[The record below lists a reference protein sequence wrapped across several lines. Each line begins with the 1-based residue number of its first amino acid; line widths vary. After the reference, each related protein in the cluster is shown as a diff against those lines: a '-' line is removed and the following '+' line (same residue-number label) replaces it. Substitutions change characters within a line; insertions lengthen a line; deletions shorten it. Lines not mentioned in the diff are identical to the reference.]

1 MVVIY
6 LTQSCPYCK
15 AARQMLAEKGC
26 QWQEIDLGEHPE
38 QYEEMIQRSGRYSV
52 PQIWIG
58 ERHVGGFD
66 DLMALN
72 AAGELEELLPAEDT
86 DGERGT

>member
-6 LTQSCPYCK
+6 LSRTCPYCN
-15 AARQMLAEKGC
+15 AARQLLAQKDC
-26 QWQEIDLGEHPE
+26 PLQEIDVGAHPE
-38 QYEEMIQRSGRYSV
+38 RRAEMTERSGRYTV

-66 DLMALN
+66 ELAALD
-72 AAGELEELLPAEDT
+72 AKGELDALLREQTTGD
-86 DGERGT
+86 ERPR

>member
-15 AARQMLAEKGC
+15 AARQMLAEKGY

-38 QYEEMIQRSGRYSV
+38 RYEEMIQRSGRYSV
-52 PQIWIG
+52 PQVWIG

-66 DLMALN
+66 DLTALN
-72 AAGELEELLPAEDT
+72 AAGELDALLRAEGT
-86 DGERGT
+86 DEAWAT

>member
-15 AARQMLAEKGC
+15 AARQMLAEKGQ
-26 QWQEIDLGEHPE
+26 QWREIDLGEHPE
-38 QYEEMIQRSGRYSV
+38 RYEEMIQRSGRYSV
-52 PQIWIG
+52 PQVWIG

-66 DLMALN
+66 DLTALN
-72 AAGELEELLPAEDT
+72 AAGELNALLRAEHTDEERAT
-86 DGERGT
+86 

>member
-6 LTQSCPYCK
+6 LTQSCPYCR

-26 QWQEIDLGEHPE
+26 RWQEIDLGEHPE

-58 ERHVGGFD
+58 ERHVGGLD
-66 DLMALN
+66 DLTALN
-72 AAGELEELLPAEDT
+72 AAGELEVLLRAEDT
-86 DGERGT
+86 DGERAT

>member
-52 PQIWIG
+52 PQIWIDQ
-58 ERHVGGFD
+58 RHVGGFD
-66 DLMALN
+66 DLTALN
-72 AAGELEELLPAEDT
+72 AAGELDALLHAEDT
-86 DGERGT
+86 DEERAT

>member
-15 AARQMLAEKGC
+15 TAREMLAEKGYP
-26 QWQEIDLGEHPE
+26 WQEIDLGEQPE

-58 ERHVGGFD
+58 ERHVGGLD
-66 DLMALN
+66 DLTALN
-72 AAGELEELLPAEDT
+72 AVGELDVLLRAEDT
-86 DGERGT
+86 GEERAT

>member
-6 LTQSCPYCK
+6 LTQTCPYCK
-15 AARQMLAEKGC
+15 AARQMLVQKGC
-26 QWQEIDLGEHPE
+26 PWQEIDLGAHPE
-38 QYEEMIQRSGRYSV
+38 RRAEMTERSGRYTV

-66 DLMALN
+66 DLAALN
-72 AAGELEELLPAEDT
+72 ASGELDALLRTQGTEE
-86 DGERGT
+86 ERAT

>member
-6 LTQSCPYCK
+6 LTQSCPYCR
-15 AARQMLAEKGC
+15 AARQLLAEKGC
-26 QWQEIDLGEHPE
+26 QWQEIDLGEQPQ
-38 QYEEMIQRSGRYSV
+38 QYETMIERSGRYSV

-66 DLMALN
+66 DLAALD
-72 AAGELEELLPAEDT
+72 AAGELDALLGAEDT
-86 DGERGT
+86 GARGVA

>member
-1 MVVIY
+1 MIVIY
-6 LTQSCPYCK
+6 MTQSCPYCK
-15 AARQMLAEKGC
+15 AARQMLEEKGC

-38 QYEEMIQRSGRYSV
+38 QHQEMIQRSGRYSV

-66 DLMALN
+66 DLTALN
-72 AAGELEELLPAEDT
+72 AAGELEALLRAEDA
-86 DGERGT
+86 DGVRAT

>member
-26 QWQEIDLGEHPE
+26 RWQEIDLGEHPE

-58 ERHVGGFD
+58 ERHVGGLD
-66 DLMALN
+66 DLTALN
-72 AAGELEELLPAEDT
+72 AAGELEVLLRAEDT
-86 DGERGT
+86 DGERAT

>member
-38 QYEEMIQRSGRYSV
+38 QHQEMIQRSGRYSV

-66 DLMALN
+66 DLTALN
-72 AAGELEELLPAEDT
+72 AAGELEALLRAEDA
-86 DGERGT
+86 DGVRAT

>member
-1 MVVIY
+1 MVMIY
-6 LTQSCPYCK
+6 LTQTCPYCN

-26 QWQEIDLGEHPE
+26 RWREIDLGAHPE
-38 QYEEMIQRSGRYSV
+38 RYAEMTRRSGRYTL

-66 DLMALN
+66 ELAALN
-72 AAGELEELLPAEDT
+72 AAGELDALLRAVETDEERAT
-86 DGERGT
+86 

>member
-6 LTQSCPYCK
+6 LTQSCPYCR
-15 AARQMLAEKGC
+15 AARQLLAEKDC
-26 QWQEIDLGEHPE
+26 QWQEIDLGEQPE
-38 QYEEMIQRSGRYSV
+38 QYETMIERSGRYSV

-66 DLMALN
+66 ELAALN
-72 AAGELEELLPAEDT
+72 AAGELDALLGAEDA
-86 DGERGT
+86 GARGVT

>member
-6 LTQSCPYCK
+6 MTQSCPYCR
-15 AARQMLAEKGC
+15 AARQMLEEKGC

-38 QYEEMIQRSGRYSV
+38 RYEEMIQRSGRYSV

-58 ERHVGGFD
+58 DRHGGGCD
-66 DLMALN
+66 DLKALS
-72 AAGELEELLPAEDT
+72 AAGELEVLLRADATDAERAT
-86 DGERGT
+86 

>member
-6 LTQSCPYCK
+6 LTQTCPYCN
-15 AARQMLAEKGC
+15 AARQMLAERGC
-26 QWQEIDLGEHPE
+26 EWQEIDLGAHPE
-38 QYEEMIQRSGRYSV
+38 RGEEMTRRSGRYTV

-66 DLMALN
+66 DLTALD
-72 AAGELEELLPAEDT
+72 AAGELDALLRAQDT
-86 DGERGT
+86 DEERAT

>member
-38 QYEEMIQRSGRYSV
+38 RYEEMIQRSGRYSV
-52 PQIWIG
+52 PQIWID

-66 DLMALN
+66 DLTALN
-72 AAGELEELLPAEDT
+72 AAGQLEVLLRAEDAG
-86 DGERGT
+86 GERAT

>member
-38 QYEEMIQRSGRYSV
+38 QHQEMIQRSGRYSV

-58 ERHVGGFD
+58 DRHVGGFD
-66 DLMALN
+66 DLTALD
-72 AAGELEELLPAEDT
+72 AAGELDALLRAQDT
-86 DGERGT
+86 DEERVT